1 MVSPGGLKQ
10 VDLDELALN
19 FTAWQKATTKVAQEN
34 STLQVQVR
42 GLTKQLQASQ
52 DNERIRRDEISVL
65 QGLVDKLQGT
75 VAKRCDLEDE
85 NMQLKDKIS
94 SLLAEM
100 DNLKQEHAKELSDA
114 SRSLQSVKEEHR
126 EQLKQFKD
134 NTAKLKREEGA
145 LLQQTVQQKNS
156 ELQQLQKQLED
167 LEREKHSQI
176 VQLKMAYDTKLL
188 KLQKQTAA
196 LQQQQR
202 GPSSANHEIFR
213 QKLQALKNQSEQE
226 KSALKRNIIELQQKL
241 NAAQHSHG
249 LKRRKL

>member
-10 VDLDELALN
+10 VDLDELAQN

-52 DNERIRRDEISVL
+52 DNEKARRDEIGVL

-94 SLLAEM
+94 NILAEL
-100 DNLKQEHAKELSDA
+100 DSLKQEHAKELSES
-114 SRSLQSVKEEHR
+114 SRTLQSVKEEHK
-126 EQLKQFKD
+126 EQLKQLKD
-134 NTAKLKREEGA
+134 NAAKLKREEGA
-145 LLQQTVQQKNS
+145 LLQQSIQQKNS

-167 LEREKHSQI
+167 TERDKHSQI
-176 VQLKMAYDTKLL
+176 VQLKMAYDSKLL
-188 KLQKQTAA
+188 KLQKQTAT

-213 QKLQALKNQSEQE
+213 QKLQALKNQSKQE
-226 KSALKRNIIELQQKL
+226 KSALKRTIGELQQKL

-249 LKRRKL
+249 TKRRKL

>member
-10 VDLDELALN
+10 VDLDELAQN
-19 FTAWQKATTKVAQEN
+19 FTAWQKRSVCYKVLWTSFRAQW
-34 STLQVQVR
+34 
-42 GLTKQLQASQ
+42 
-52 DNERIRRDEISVL
+52 
-65 QGLVDKLQGT
+65 
-75 VAKRCDLEDE
+75 
-85 NMQLKDKIS
+85 LKDVIWK
-94 SLLAEM
+94 
-100 DNLKQEHAKELSDA
+100 EHAKELSEA
-114 SRSLQSVKEEHR
+114 SRTLQSVKEEHKD
-126 EQLKQFKD
+126 QLKQFKD
-134 NTAKLKREEGA
+134 NAAKLKREEGA

-167 LEREKHSQI
+167 LERDRHSQI

-226 KSALKRNIIELQQKL
+226 KGALKRTIGELQQKL
-241 NAAQHSHG
+241 NSVRHSHS